1 MFYIGGTKCGAL
13 MGEALVI
20 LNDKLKDGFRY
31 IIKQHGGLLA
41 KGRLLGLQFET
52 LFTDNLYFDI
62 CKHAV

>member
-41 KGRLLGLQFET
+41 KDVCWVCSLKRCLPT
-52 LFTDNLYFDI
+52 I
-62 CKHAV
+62 CILTSASMR